1 MTTDLIKILA
11 MVCISALCGCSKD
24 YQHAEMGKDSPLG
37 KKAAAMI
44 QAMRS
49 AGKDG
54 LAAVVGRDG
63 ASGLNQ
69 SQQAGL
75 QAALEEI
82 VAADQAELTDMER
95 FGDKVFRATI
105 QTTVGGKSQE
115 FCMLMV
121 LSGDELK
128 WAGKN

>member
-1 MTTDLIKILA
+1 MKILA
-11 MVCISALCGCSKD
+11 MVCIFALCGCSKE
-24 YQHAEMGKDSPLG
+24 YQHAEMGKDSPMG
-37 KKAAAMI
+37 KKAAAMMQSI
-44 QAMRS
+44 RS
-49 AGKDG
+49 AGKEG
-54 LAAVVGRDG
+54 LAEIVRRDG
-63 ASGLNQ
+63 ASGLNE

-75 QAALEEI
+75 QATLEEI
-82 VAADQAELTDMER
+82 AAADQAELIDMER

-105 QTTVGGKSQE
+105 QLAIGGKLQE